1 MTKIKEDGVI
11 QNESKSLENK
21 KSRTSEKTSK
31 KSGLVPYRLQIS
43 NFLDDFQAI
52 RTLMNALPRIP

>member
-11 QNESKSLENK
+11 QNESRSLEHK

-31 KSGLVPYRLQIS
+31 KSGLVPQTGLEPVQRC
-43 NFLDDFQAI
+43 
-52 RTLMNALPRIP
+52 RHRILSPAKVVFSGF

>member
-11 QNESKSLENK
+11 QNESRSLEHK

-31 KSGLVPYRLQIS
+31 KSGLVPYGLQIS
-43 NFLDDFQAI
+43 NFSDDFQAI
-52 RTLMNALPRIP
+52 KTLMNTLPRIP